1 MKRFKQHINEALDAP
16 YKFDSVSGKPGQS
29 SVQYRFTTDFGDKGK
44 VYMQHSL
51 DPDIGTEVVFAI
63 NDAMGTT
70 NSNDAFR
77 IFATVAAAIDDYLKK
92 ASNVQRLVF
101 SGTKIGDSRNK
112 RVKLYHRLANKLAK
126 KYKMKL
132 KVHDH
137 STDTDFYLIKEEW
150 VDQTNRLGDVYKNP
164 SSRELKEY
172 GEAADPYGDLAGVLV
187 NNDVYLF
194 SGGGLHDEALEL
206 LSKKGLGGK
215 VIKFRGTISKAG
227 KIEELSPSGA
237 SSPRSTPAARRKL
250 FNNMMKIYKHKSL
263 NRNMEDIGDVLYPI
277 RVIFGNSKA
286 FNEFQELMDKVKK

>member
-1 MKRFKQHINEALDAP
+1 MKSFK
-16 YKFDSVSGKPGQS
+16 S
-29 SVQYRFTTDFGDKGK
+29 
-44 VYMQHSL
+44 
-51 DPDIGTEVVFAI
+51 
-63 NDAMGTT
+63 
-70 NSNDAFR
+70 
-77 IFATVAAAIDDYLKK
+77 YL
-92 ASNVQRLVF
+92 
-101 SGTKIGDSRNK
+101 
-112 RVKLYHRLANKLAK
+112 
-126 KYKMKL
+126 
-132 KVHDH
+132 
-137 STDTDFYLIKEEW
+137 KEEW

-164 SSRELKEY
+164 TPRELKEY

-206 LSKKGLGGK
+206 LSKKGLSGK

-250 FNNMMKIYKHKSL
+250 FNNMMKIYNHKSL